1 MPAALGNMSKHYC
14 ARLHEFWE
22 NILPTNFTNLHE
34 FFALQFNGDLV
45 GRHFNPLQLFVSIR
59 AIRGLKFFVD
69 YFLLRPQETTSSCL
83 KLFLLSS
90 QK

>member
-45 GRHFNPLQLFVSIR
+45 GRTNFHESNDRGSGMSFLTTTGLHWTIKGEYNVPGRHYR
-59 AIRGLKFFVD
+59 A
-69 YFLLRPQETTSSCL
+69 
-83 KLFLLSS
+83 
-90 QK
+90 